1 MFLASKRKRKMSL
14 RTNERKKKE
23 KRKNYPRKKN
33 TIEKK
38 WERNREKER
47 KRERE
52 SERERENKKK
62 VVSPFFVNC
71 SVVCF
76 LFFCFLFFLHR
87 KLFDLEILLGDFV
100 LKVVL
105 FPLES
110 DDPLMIL
117 DQNGLHV
124 SCQNSKSPWN
134 ILLFQSR
141 VRTILTGMCIYMCVC
156 VCLLFLYTCFFFLFF
171 PLDINFRST
180 WNRRKYARKN
190 VCKNK
195 NTCCHQPGRRRT
207 GE

>member
-1 MFLASKRKRKMSL
+1 M
-14 RTNERKKKE
+14 E
-23 KRKNYPRKKN
+23 KNKRKKN

-38 WERNREKER
+38 WERNREKEW
-47 KRERE
+47 E
-52 SERERENKKK
+52 SERENKKK
-62 VVSPFFVNC
+62 SRL
-71 SVVCF
+71 SVLLIAASSVF
-76 LFFCFLFFLHR
+76 LFFFFLVCLFFVHR

-141 VRTILTGMCIYMCVC
+141 IRTILTGVCVSMCVC
-156 VCLLFLYTCFFFLFF
+156 VCVCICMCLCFSTHIFFSFF
-171 PLDINFRST
+171 PPRYKFLIDLKWTKVRV
-180 WNRRKYARKN
+180 RKN

-195 NTCCHQPGRRRT
+195 NTCCHFSRFVINRRGGG
-207 GE
+207 GERIE